1 MTREQK
7 IKRMVQQ
14 MINEGITTDTP
25 LNRKQ
30 ARESVLRELEKPGG
44 EEWLDRNLEREIDTQ
59 GFDEIGQGDERTNE
73 QKLEK
78 FERELTAGEDDP
90 DFLPDIEEN
99 KFEEWRDR
107 FADPEETEEDRLE
120 RQIDYFNSLRDHVS
134 DSDMGYMQQQDPE
147 SLYSQGRDVDNTM
160 IVEALQRRAMEQG
173 NVGATANMPF
183 DQGSVPSG
191 IQGSPGA
198 YNQNPIAE
206 AAQGLG
212 QGQQLDPAQLE
223 AMAQQ
228 EALRRVQMQGAFA
241 QGIGG
246 LPGMT
251 RYPGLGGNK
260 GYTGGSTPFNPYA

>member
-1 MTREQK
+1 MTREEK

-14 MINEGITTDTP
+14 MIDNGVTTD
-25 LNRKQ
+25 REQ
-30 ARESVLRELEKPGG
+30 ARATVLRELEKPGG

-59 GFDEIGQGDERTNE
+59 GFDKIGQGDERTNE

-78 FERELTAGEDDP
+78 FERELTAGEYP

-173 NVGATANMPF
+173 NVGATAGLPIGPVS
-183 DQGSVPSG
+183 DQGLQG
-191 IQGSPGA
+191 IQGSPGV
-198 YNQNPIAE
+198 YNENPIAE
-206 AAQGLG
+206 AAQVLG
-212 QGQQLDPAQLE
+212 QRQQQDPAQLE
-223 AMAQQ
+223 AIAQQ
-228 EALRRVQMQGAFA
+228 EALRRIQMQGAFA